1 MIIPHT
7 GYIERIIAIRR
18 NTIDQPKPSKK
29 PFPNAKSY
37 PIATNRIR
45 TVVNK
50 KGELNGLTSS
60 ITPSFPS
67 CREPEQSF
75 LELPLPLRRPLPRY
89 LSYHIVAFQH
99 SLGLNALRQSLGH
112 LYLIDASMELVKSRK
127 DVVQIIKN
135 HDYKEF

>member
-1 MIIPHT
+1 M
-7 GYIERIIAIRR
+7 
-18 NTIDQPKPSKK
+18 DQPKPRKNHSL
-29 PFPNAKSY
+29 NAKSY

-75 LELPLPLRRPLPRY
+75 LELPLPLPLPLRRPLPRY